1 MPYFNVTVV
10 TITHTRRSGGVL
22 SRLSDS
28 SCLLNSRFEFE
39 LKVWVQQE
47 SAVWWYKSVLQC
59 GNSVGISVHTEVA
72 FGQSIVW
79 LYIILQHCALLP
91 LQCNNIY
98 ATEWHAST
106 LHSIICCAVF
116 AKITSLGLHPSFL
129 WHTIIAE
136 LWYWQIN
143 SHMFTAPFS
152 IAVLQLMQCANTLT
166 KLDTETTIKW
176 TLMTALTIRE
186 GRAGL
191 MFWQVKYFLHS
202 AISTVHA
209 MPCISQ

>member
-1 MPYFNVTVV
+1 MSSHSGTMILWPWHAHICMWPTYIILHTSFKNHESHKSIPYIVCSWRNQTCPGIIPYFNVTVV

-28 SCLLNSRFEFE
+28 SCLLNSRFEVE

-59 GNSVGISVHTEVA
+59 GNSVGISAHTEVA

-116 AKITSLGLHPSFL
+116 AK
-129 WHTIIAE
+129 
-136 LWYWQIN
+136 
-143 SHMFTAPFS
+143 
-152 IAVLQLMQCANTLT
+152 
-166 KLDTETTIKW
+166 
-176 TLMTALTIRE
+176 
-186 GRAGL
+186 
-191 MFWQVKYFLHS
+191 
-202 AISTVHA
+202 
-209 MPCISQ
+209 